1 MATIII
7 LNPTVGFGVMLNR
20 VKLDSKEFYT
30 KIWIWPC
37 FDRITKLN
45 HINEVWWPCPSLQV
59 FILINFFPR
68 FHQSTLSLLE
78 IGLCNFVFI
87 FLLSYLSLMTRVDSY
102 RFFFFQF
109 ILSYWVGYGFFFF
122 CIYIYINIGLKSK
135 Q

>member
-20 VKLDSKEFYT
+20 VKLDNKEFYT
-30 KIWIWPC
+30 KIRIWPC
-37 FDRITKLN
+37 LDRITKLN

-87 FLLSYLSLMTRVDSY
+87 FFIELSQSHDSGWLVS
-102 RFFFFQF
+102 FFFLS
-109 ILSYWVGYGFFFF
+109 ILSFRIELAMDFFF
-122 CIYIYINIGLKSK
+122 CIYIYINISLK
-135 Q
+135 